1 MNFNLGNESE
11 ILTIT
16 DRYVEILL
24 LLLTKFQAPW
34 QIFQACHL
42 TNYQPWYF
50 CQVLFGFSYL
60 KKLILVILTF
70 KNFFFQNSLNPFKAN
85 GTSFKSQAF
94 PFPFTKLRWIIFL
107 YFFSPIWPKYCSLD
121 FATVDACFL
130 RGNSNKASCTKN

>member
-1 MNFNLGNESE
+1 MNFNLGNELE

-70 KNFFFQNSLNPFKAN
+70 KKIFFQNSLNPFKAN
-85 GTSFKSQAF
+85 GTSFKSQAL
-94 PFPFTKLRWIIFL
+94 PFPFTKLRWIIFFCN
-107 YFFSPIWPKYCSLD
+107 FFPRYGLKSLD